1 MANGWPREHICRGEG
16 HISAL
21 CFTSGFILV
30 PGPKH
35 ELRGEYTETSPS
47 SKPDAL
53 QGAIGL
59 LSDARIVKDYTSK
72 IIETLAL
79 SAESGHLI
87 RKFVRTCKPALREQS
102 DLERYLIATAEF
114 SMVEAWQYQ
123 KTFPEDQTV
132 RRKLIQRLLV
142 WAFTRAYTQ
151 LLLLITLNLLL

>member
-1 MANGWPREHICRGEG
+1 M
-16 HISAL
+16 
-21 CFTSGFILV
+21 
-30 PGPKH
+30 
-35 ELRGEYTETSPS
+35 
-47 SKPDAL
+47 
-53 QGAIGL
+53 
-59 LSDARIVKDYTSK
+59 KDYTSK

-102 DLERYLIATAEF
+102 DLEIYLIATAEF

-151 LLLLITLNLLL
+151 LLLLITLDLLL